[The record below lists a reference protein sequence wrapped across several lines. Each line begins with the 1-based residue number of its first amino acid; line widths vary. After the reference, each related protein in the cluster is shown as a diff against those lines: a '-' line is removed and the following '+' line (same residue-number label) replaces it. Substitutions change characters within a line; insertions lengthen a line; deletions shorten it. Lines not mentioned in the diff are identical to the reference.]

1 MYVMMVWVVSLCQ
14 VLELLTHVS
23 KRVKSRPAVQLPVEQ
38 LLAQFTDP
46 ASPATVV
53 VTNKV
58 TSKRRILI
66 CLTCRTFH

>member
-1 MYVMMVWVVSLCQ
+1 MLFLVSVVFSCQ

-53 VTNKV
+53 VT
-58 TSKRRILI
+58 R
-66 CLTCRTFH
+66 